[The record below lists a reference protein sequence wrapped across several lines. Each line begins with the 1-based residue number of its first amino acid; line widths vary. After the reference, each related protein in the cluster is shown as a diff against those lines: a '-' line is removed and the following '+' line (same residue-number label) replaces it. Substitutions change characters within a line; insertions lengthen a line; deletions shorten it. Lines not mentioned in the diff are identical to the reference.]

1 MPYRSLHIKQYGK
14 ISIVVPHRFE
24 ILLDSLSDFP
34 IVASMFIK
42 KVTKTYKSTGKS
54 YTEYRFVRGYRSSAG
69 PRHQTLLTVRDIPL
83 PETQWKLLADTVE
96 AMLHNQQLLFV
107 DETIEALARYY
118 CNLILAKHP
127 EFGQHDSRSE
137 QPGSTDELV
146 YRSSFQVFNDR
157 SFGPEYLGYT
167 MYKRL
172 GFDDLFRE
180 LGIAVRQ
187 RKLMSLSIIGKL
199 VDPGSEN
206 ATRLWA
212 RELSAIDELLEED
225 LSRLG
230 HNSLYRISDAIYK
243 HKDKI
248 ETHLCTQERS
258 IFNLQESLCLYDL
271 TNTFLEGSAKSIPK
285 AKFGRSK
292 EKRSDCRLLT
302 LGMVVDELG
311 FCKKTNILEGSV
323 SEPHTLQEMIESLSA
338 NLESG
343 RKPTVVMDAGIA
355 TTENLSYLRQKG
367 YDYLCVSR
375 TKPTFETEIDPT
387 AMKVVHKDKR
397 NLVEAHIFKTED
409 ELLLYCHSQKMED
422 KERAMQDSYCMRFED
437 DLEKIIASLSKKRSN
452 KSFEKIMERIGRL
465 RERYSAI
472 GRFYQIDVREK
483 DGTVISIEYHKVKQ
497 EEEEERFSGSYWLR
511 SSCREW
517 DEQQLWD
524 TYMMLNRIEAAFRSL
539 KHELAFRPIYHR
551 TERRAEAHIF
561 IAVLA
566 YHLLNSICLQLRQ
579 DGINDS
585 WNTVRAR
592 MSTHRRVSITAMRR
606 DKTTVLERITS
617 SAEPYHLKIY
627 KALNMSPN
635 PVIKALKHT
644 KM

>member
-1 MPYRSLHIKQYGK
+1 
-14 ISIVVPHRFE
+14 
-24 ILLDSLSDFP
+24 
-34 IVASMFIK
+34 MFIK
-42 KVTKTYKSTGKS
+42 KVIKTYKSTGKS

-96 AMLHNQQLLFV
+96 AMLHNEQVLFV
-107 DETIEALARYY
+107 DENVEALARHYST
-118 CNLILAKHP
+118 LILAKHP
-127 EFGQHDSRSE
+127 EFGQQSRNLGQTQE
-137 QPGSTDELV
+137 VDDLV
-146 YRSSFQVFNDR
+146 YKSSLRVFNDR

-167 MYKRL
+167 MYQRL
-172 GFDDLFRE
+172 DFDGLFSK
-180 LGIAVRQ
+180 LGIAERQ
-187 RKLMSLSIIGKL
+187 RKLMSLSVIGKL
-199 VDPGSEN
+199 VYPGSEN

-230 HNSLYRISDAIYK
+230 HNSLYRISDVIYK
-243 HKDKI
+243 HKDEI
-248 ETHLCTQERS
+248 ETHLCAKERS

-271 TNTFLEGSAKSIPK
+271 TNTFFEGTAKSIPK

-338 NLESG
+338 NLEPG
-343 RKPTVVMDAGIA
+343 RFPTVVMDAGIA
-355 TTENLSYLRQKG
+355 TKENLDYLREKG
-367 YDYLCVSR
+367 YPYLCVSR
-375 TKPTFETEIDPT
+375 TKPLAHPNLDPD
-387 AMKVVHKDKR
+387 AMKVVHKDKY
-397 NLVEAHIFKTED
+397 NLVQAQSFKTDD
-409 ELLLYCHSQKMED
+409 ELLLYCHSQKMES
-422 KERAMQDSYCMRFED
+422 KERAMQDNYCRRFED
-437 DLEKIIASLSKKRSN
+437 DLEKIIASLSKRYSN
-452 KSFEKIMERIGRL
+452 KSYGKIMQRIGRL
-465 RERYSAI
+465 QERYSSI
-472 GRFYQIDVREK
+472 GRFYHIEVSETN
-483 DGTVISIEYHKVKQ
+483 GMVISIDYHKVKQ
-497 EEEEERFSGSYWLR
+497 EEEEDRFSGSYWLR
-511 SSCREW
+511 SSSSEW
-517 DEQQLWD
+517 DEQQIWD

-539 KHELAFRPIYHR
+539 KHELAFRPIYHS
-551 TERRAEAHIF
+551 TEKRAESHIF

-592 MSTHRRVSITAMRR
+592 MSTHRRVSITAMSR
-606 DKTTVLERITS
+606 DNTTALERITS

-627 KALNMSPN
+627 KALSMSPS
-635 PVIKALKHT
+635 PVIKALKNR

>member
-1 MPYRSLHIKQYGK
+1 M
-14 ISIVVPHRFE
+14 
-24 ILLDSLSDFP
+24 P
-34 IVASMFIK
+34 IVGSMFIK
-42 KVTKTYKSTGKS
+42 KVIKTYKSTGKS
-54 YTEYRFVRGYRSSAG
+54 YIEYRFVRGYRSSAG

-96 AMLHNQQLLFV
+96 AMLHNEQVLLV
-107 DETIEALARYY
+107 AETVEALARHY
-118 CNLILAKHP
+118 CNMILAKHP
-127 EFGQHDSRSE
+127 EFGQHDSSQG
-137 QPGSTDELV
+137 QPGATDEMV
-146 YRSSFQVFNDR
+146 YRSSFQIFNDR
-157 SFGPEYLGYT
+157 SFGPEYLGHT
-167 MYKRL
+167 MYKHL
-172 GFDDLFRE
+172 GFDDLFRQ
-180 LGIAVRQ
+180 LGIAERQ
-187 RKLMSLSIIGKL
+187 RKLMSLSIISKL

-212 RELSAIDELLEED
+212 LELSAIDELLEED

-230 HNSLYRISDAIYK
+230 HNSLYRISDAIFKYK
-243 HKDKI
+243 DEI
-248 ETHLCTQERS
+248 ETHLCTKERS

-271 TNTFLEGSAKSIPK
+271 TNTFLEGSAKAIPK

-338 NLESG
+338 NLEPG

-355 TTENLSYLRQKG
+355 TKENLEYLREKG
-367 YDYLCVSR
+367 YHYLCVSR
-375 TKPTFETEIDPT
+375 TKPLADPNIDPA
-387 AMKVVHKDKR
+387 AMIVVHKDKY
-397 NLVEAHIFKTED
+397 NLVQAQIFKTDD
-409 ELLLYCHSQKMED
+409 ELLLYCHSQKMES
-422 KERAMQDSYCMRFED
+422 KERAMQDSYSRRFED
-437 DLEKIIASLSKKRSN
+437 DLEKIIAGLSKKRSN
-452 KSFEKIMERIGRL
+452 KSYEKIMERIGRL

-472 GRFYQIDVREK
+472 GRFYHIEVSETN
-483 DGTVISIEYHKVKQ
+483 GTVISIEYHKVKQ
-497 EEEEERFSGSYWLR
+497 EEEDDRFSGSYWLR
-511 SSCREW
+511 SSNSEW
-517 DEQQLWD
+517 DEQQIWD

-551 TERRAEAHIF
+551 TEKRAEAHIF

-592 MSTHRRVSITAMRR
+592 MSTHRRVSISAMRR
-606 DKTTVLERITS
+606 DKTTVIERITS

-627 KALNMSPN
+627 KALNMSPS
-635 PVIKALKHT
+635 PVIKPLKQQICSPHENL
-644 KM
+644 M